1 MLIFV
6 ILTNFILIG
15 MKAVLTKYK
24 RQVAY
29 TPNMNNLDVLAI
41 GYLVRDDSG
50 KILQAHSTS
59 TLIRTPDRLIVVD
72 TSSRE
77 FRPALRIAFKQIG
90 VFAKDVDTVVLT
102 HHHND
107 HTGNVDMFPNA
118 KVLIHSGED
127 RPFRGAEVV
136 EGDMSLAKGI
146 ELRHTPGHSW
156 DSMSVFVEG
165 PDRKYVIAGD
175 AIPLEDNYRKNVP
188 PALHVCKDLAMKS
201 IKTISDYAD
210 VIIPGHGGPFKIKG

>member
-1 MLIFV
+1 
-6 ILTNFILIG
+6 
-15 MKAVLTKYK
+15 
-24 RQVAY
+24 
-29 TPNMNNLDVLAI
+29 MNQLDVLAI
-41 GYLVRDDSG
+41 GYLVRDDDG
-50 KILQAHSTS
+50 RILKAQSTS
-59 TLIRTPDRLIVVD
+59 TLIRTDDRLIVVD
-72 TSSRE
+72 TSGKE
-77 FRPALRIAFKQIG
+77 MRPALRIAFKQIG

-107 HTGNVDMFPNA
+107 HTGNIDMFPNA

-136 EGDMSLAKGI
+136 EGDVSIAKGV

-165 PDRKYVIAGD
+165 VDRKYVIAGD
-175 AIPLEDNYRKNVP
+175 AIPLEDNFRKNVP

-201 IKTISDYAD
+201 LKTIADYAD
-210 VIIPGHGGPFKIKG
+210 VIVPGHGGPFKTR